1 MGNHKMEHC
10 WTQVNTTSPIMSKAT
25 IIKTQRQFTRI
36 EIIQSF
42 NVVIITTRVET
53 IIAPNMDVVRK

>member
-1 MGNHKMEHC
+1 
-10 WTQVNTTSPIMSKAT
+10 MSKAT